1 LKRWDLLRI
10 VGVLRSIYI
19 RQDNPL
25 GLFSV
30 GWWVLMLYHQDGWF
44 QGQGQT
50 LQAQEQR
57 EPEQEQA
64 EQAGYRTQ
72 SSQATFQ

>member
-1 LKRWDLLRI
+1 
-10 VGVLRSIYI
+10 
-19 RQDNPL
+19 
-25 GLFSV
+25 
-30 GWWVLMLYHQDGWF
+30 MLYHQDGWF